1 MKQKSIIALVL
12 GAILVLTVS
21 SIDPVFADYDKD
33 DDRYD
38 DDKDDDRYDDDKD
51 DDRYDD
57 DKDDD
62 RYDDDKD
69 DDRYDDDKS
78 EREERRT

>member
-1 MKQKSIIALVL
+1 MKQKSIFALVL

-62 RYDDDKD
+62 
-69 DDRYDDDKS
+69 DDKS
-78 EREERRT
+78 EREERKS

>member
-1 MKQKSIIALVL
+1 MKQKLIFALVL

-38 DDKDDDRYDDDKD
+38 DDRYDDDRISDGSKTSEFFKREVKD
-51 DDRYDD
+51 ETLGFQTDKNRDRICQQYH
-57 DKDDD
+57 
-62 RYDDDKD
+62 
-69 DDRYDDDKS
+69 
-78 EREERRT
+78 

>member
-21 SIDPVFADYDKD
+21 SIDPIFADFDKD

-62 RYDDDKD
+62 
-69 DDRYDDDKS
+69 KS
-78 EREERRT
+78 EREERS

>member
-1 MKQKSIIALVL
+1 MKQKSIFALVL

-21 SIDPVFADYDKD
+21 SMDSVFA
-33 DDRYD
+33 
-38 DDKDDDRYDDDKD
+38 
-51 DDRYDD
+51 
-57 DKDDD
+57 DDD

-78 EREERRT
+78 EREERRS